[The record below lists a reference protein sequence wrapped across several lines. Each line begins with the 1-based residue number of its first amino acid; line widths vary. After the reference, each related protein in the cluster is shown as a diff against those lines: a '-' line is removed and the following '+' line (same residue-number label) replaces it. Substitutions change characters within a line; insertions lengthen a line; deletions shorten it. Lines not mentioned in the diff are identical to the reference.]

1 MEEEKKIRRKKT
13 RQSQQQLQSEAI
25 EQIADD
31 ALTSITAD
39 ETPADS
45 KTAIE
50 QVEQLEQ
57 TDKAAPRKARILSS
71 FKTKNGES
79 LSNSSATEILLFGV
93 VLMAITAIVAGLL
106 AFIHAQTAPIIE
118 QHESEKRQIA
128 LQEIFPQ
135 ADNFVDALTQTQDD
149 FAFSDTNVSSVYLVY
164 QNNEI
169 VGYCVSVSSTGYSS
183 TPIELMV
190 GSDLLNKV
198 TAIKVVNHS
207 ETPGIGETVISEN
220 QQFFEQFTGQSRPI
234 EYSNQITAVSGA
246 TFTSDGIKNGVNA
259 ALAAVD
265 EVRLNMA
272 QAGEGE

>member
-1 MEEEKKIRRKKT
+1 M
-13 RQSQQQLQSEAI
+13 A
-25 EQIADD
+25 A
-31 ALTSITAD
+31 ATAD
-39 ETPADS
+39 ETPEDS
-45 KTAIE
+45 KTAIA

-57 TDKAAPRKARILSS
+57 TDMAAPHKARILSS

-79 LSNSSATEILLFGV
+79 LKNSTTTEILLFGV

-106 AFIHAQTAPIIE
+106 AFIHAQTDPIIT
-118 QHESEKRQIA
+118 QYESEKRQIA

-135 ADNFVDALTQTQDD
+135 ADDFVDAKTQTEDD
-149 FAFSDTNVSSVYLVY
+149 FAFSDANISSVYLVY
-164 QNNEI
+164 QNSEI
-169 VGYCVSVSSTGYSS
+169 IGYCVSLSSTGYSS

-259 ALAAVD
+259 ALSAVD

-272 QAGEGE
+272 QAGKGE

>member
-1 MEEEKKIRRKKT
+1 M
-13 RQSQQQLQSEAI
+13 A
-25 EQIADD
+25 A
-31 ALTSITAD
+31 ATAD
-39 ETPADS
+39 ETPEDS
-45 KTAIE
+45 KTAIA

-57 TDKAAPRKARILSS
+57 TDMAAPHKARILSS

-79 LSNSSATEILLFGV
+79 LKNSTTTEILLFGV

-106 AFIHAQTAPIIE
+106 AFIHAQTDPIIT

-135 ADNFVDALTQTQDD
+135 ADDFVDAKTQTEDD
-149 FAFSDTNVSSVYLVY
+149 FAFSDANISSVYLVY
-164 QNNEI
+164 QNSEI
-169 VGYCVSVSSTGYSS
+169 IGYCVSLSSTGYSS

-259 ALAAVD
+259 ALSAVD

-272 QAGEGE
+272 QAGKGE

>member
-39 ETPADS
+39 EAPADS

-57 TDKAAPRKARILSS
+57 TDKAAPRKVRILSS